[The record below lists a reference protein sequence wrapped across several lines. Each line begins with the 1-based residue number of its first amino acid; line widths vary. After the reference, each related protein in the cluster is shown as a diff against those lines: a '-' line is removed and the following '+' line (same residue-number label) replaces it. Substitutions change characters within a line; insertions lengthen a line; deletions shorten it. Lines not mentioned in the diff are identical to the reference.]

1 MHSQAGAFWKRLA
14 SKRKAMRMT
23 KIDDDL
29 IEHIRRVVAHY
40 EPDELKHFK
49 ETPTDTHIWIS
60 LDALKGFLVDVDA
73 NKELKK

>member
-1 MHSQAGAFWKRLA
+1 
-14 SKRKAMRMT
+14 MT

-49 ETPTDTHIWIS
+49 EAPAATHIWIS
-60 LDALKGFLVDVDA
+60 LDALKDFLVDVDA